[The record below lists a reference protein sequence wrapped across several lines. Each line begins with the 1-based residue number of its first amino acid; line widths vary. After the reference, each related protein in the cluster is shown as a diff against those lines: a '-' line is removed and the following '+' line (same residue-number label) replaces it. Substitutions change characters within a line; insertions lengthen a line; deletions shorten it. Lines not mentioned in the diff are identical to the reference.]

1 MEMVIR
7 TPRLNLRLLTPDD
20 AGFILE
26 LLNSPGWLQYI
37 GDRGVKT
44 RSDAEAYI
52 GERIVKSYRDNGF
65 GLYLMALKDGQLPI
79 GMCGLIRRPGLDDID
94 IGFALLPQ
102 YTGQGY
108 AFEAAAAVMDFAR
121 NELKIPRIVAITLP
135 ANKASISLLEKIG
148 LRFERMIQ
156 LPGDPEEL
164 MLYGWEQE
172 GQ

>member
-1 MEMVIR
+1 MEVVIE
-7 TPRLNLRLLTPDD
+7 TPRLCLRLLTPDD
-20 AGFILE
+20 AAFILE

-52 GERIVKSYRDNGF
+52 GERIVKSYMDNGF
-65 GLYLMALKDGQLPI
+65 GLYLMALKDGQMPI

-102 YTGQGY
+102 YAGQGY

-156 LPGDPEEL
+156 LPGDTEEL
-164 MLYGWEQE
+164 MLFGWEQE